1 MVVSKMLSVE
11 VSPFYHEISDR
22 ISRDFPSPDELYYN
36 IAEIEMLG
44 FEVNADMDPVKSLSF
59 NVGYTYLD
67 AEDVSPGRATENV
80 TDVPEYKL
88 DARLEFK
95 APTLGSRIAL
105 TMAKYGD
112 SYSRLPTAADPETEV
127 VKNEG
132 YAVFG
137 ARFSQ
142 PFLATWEA
150 YLTVSNLS
158 DENCEPESGY
168 PAQGRTFWL
177 GVSYKY

>member
-1 MVVSKMLSVE
+1 MVGQFFLVTATWSLCGIFGIVTYALQPEIMLARGLRSAAVMLTSH
-11 VSPFYHEISDR
+11 VMA
-22 ISRDFPSPDELYYN
+22 ELT
-36 IAEIEMLG
+36 LG
-44 FEVNADMDPVKSLSF
+44 WFLLF
-59 NVGYTYLD
+59 
-67 AEDVSPGRATENV
+67 
-80 TDVPEYKL
+80 
-88 DARLEFK
+88 
-95 APTLGSRIAL
+95 LGSRIAL

-112 SYSRLPTAADPETEV
+112 SYSQLPTAADPETEV